1 MKENNYEQRFIR
13 NSINN
18 IEFSIFEDENKK
30 TLSDLLFENDKI
42 VLLGNPGVGKT
53 IELKELFEKLWKN
66 KDESIN
72 FPFFINIKNFRKTS
86 KFEDLI
92 PYENWKELPTKT
104 FILDGLVKIANS
116 PTLYTTLQNLLA
128 KYKEWQKTAISN
140 NVGAF
145 EKIFQHQQNY

>member
-92 PYENWKELPTKT
+92 PYENWKDYSSSLQEY
-104 FILDGLVKIANS
+104 VKDIIDNKK
-116 PTLYTTLQNLLA
+116 YTISVKLS
-128 KYKEWQKTAISN
+128 EWL
-140 NVGAF
+140 
-145 EKIFQHQQNY
+145 